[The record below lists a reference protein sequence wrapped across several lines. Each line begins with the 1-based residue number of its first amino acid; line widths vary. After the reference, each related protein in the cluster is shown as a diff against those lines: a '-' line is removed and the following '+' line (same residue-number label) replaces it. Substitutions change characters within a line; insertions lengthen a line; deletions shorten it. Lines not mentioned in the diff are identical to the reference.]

1 MAVKI
6 GPLWRKKSVLI
17 PAEPISFD
25 DGQVSGDARGAQA
38 GGPPLPPGYALDISD
53 PDVLLL
59 LRADGTTAAA
69 FSARGATARGILE
82 AAEHD
87 VHQASN
93 GWLP

>member
-1 MAVKI
+1 MNKT
-6 GPLWRKKSVLI
+6 VLI
-17 PAEPISFD
+17 EELAERF
-25 DGQVSGDARGAQA
+25 GAPGVQA
-38 GGPPLPPGYALDISD
+38 APLPPDYALNASD

>member
-1 MAVKI
+1 MKI

-25 DGQVSGDARGAQA
+25 EGRVSGDARGAPA
-38 GGPPLPPGYALDISD
+38 EGPPLPPGYALDISD

-69 FSARGATARGILE
+69 FSALGATARGITD
-82 AAEHD
+82 AAEQD
-87 VHQASN
+87 VHAAPN
-93 GWLP
+93 GRPT